1 MNPKASNEAGQLP
14 DVAALN
20 EALEKLGKHFL
31 LSRKTV
37 LAGARES
44 LNKLGGNDYLRR
56 FELVNTALNA
66 SANES
71 PAIKKFGSLMNKD
84 FREFTDR
91 EPALNDIIAYHSL
104 ERVLDE
110 MEVYATNPSL
120 YRRTIGGIGGGFSS
134 GKSAFINSLLS
145 SDTAVKLAEG
155 IRPVTAIPSYV
166 LSNPHTAI
174 QGINKK
180 GASFD
185 IALDIYSGI
194 SHELLKEL
202 PYLRDILPYII
213 VSAPMS
219 SNELDNLAFIDT
231 PGYNPSA
238 VGLAENDPETAREYI
253 KDASFLIWM
262 VGLDSNGTIPQSDL
276 EFLSKLGFGQT
287 EERQLYVIAN
297 KAELKPASDIE
308 DILDTFEECLDDYDL
323 QYAGITAYSAKMK
336 KVFSSRGKELFEF
349 LAENNVKRNHCGNL
363 FENLYSAFR
372 PYVEEIYRDDQ
383 EKKQYRKATQD
394 LLLEAL
400 KTGAINAETDSRL
413 EQGLSALER
422 KFVQPEKLEDRLER
436 VAILF
441 DHFVRCVE
449 TFGLEVGMDK
459 LDVSR
464 RTQELF
470 TKPTSQTAAP
480 ILPPSSDRSEAKK
493 IHKKTPTPVP
503 NRPLGVAPATTVQRQ
518 TSNRFVM
525 LIALIGA
532 GLGGFYLGNDGKPAE
547 DTTATAIVTKA
558 ENPQPPLPQTEIAAP
573 PAEKHPTQ
581 PDVQLAPVEQ
591 EQSTT
596 KPVSPAGTV
605 KLQLVTSMLQ
615 AATEENWNLADM
627 QSVQLK
633 MTSASPERGDRKVA
647 RAANAEGLQAMQQN
661 NIPVA
666 IDAFTRGFEAD
677 ASDIEIRNNLG
688 YAYIQAKDFISAVN
702 TLTDVL
708 SMAPERSS
716 AWANLSDVFARSNL
730 MPAAEASLRLTVHYS
745 TDRQKTAAFLQKTAE
760 SHEVDNFKEIAGR
773 VLQKMDSIPHRQP
786 PN

>member
-1 MNPKASNEAGQLP
+1 MNPNASNEAGQLP
-14 DVAALN
+14 DVAVLN
-20 EALEKLGKHFL
+20 EALGKLGKHFL
-31 LSRKTV
+31 LSRKQV
-37 LAGARES
+37 LEGARES

-56 FELVNTALNA
+56 FKLVSSALNA
-66 SANES
+66 TANEN
-71 PAIKKFGSLMNKD
+71 PAIRQFVSLMDND

-91 EPALNDIIAYHSL
+91 ESALNDVVTYHCL
-104 ERVLDE
+104 RRVLDE

-120 YRRTIGGIGGGFSS
+120 YHRTIGGIGGGFSS

-145 SDTAVKLAEG
+145 SDTTVKLAEG

-174 QGINKK
+174 QGINNK

-185 IALDIYSGI
+185 IALDIYSNI

-219 SNELDNLAFIDT
+219 SNGQDNLAFIDT

-287 EERQLYVIAN
+287 EERQLYVVAN

-308 DILDTFEECLDDYDL
+308 DILNTFEECLDDYDL

-349 LAENNVKRNHCGNL
+349 IAENNVKRNHYGNL
-363 FENLYSAFR
+363 LENLYSAFR

-400 KTGAINAETDSRL
+400 KMGAINAETDSRL
-413 EQGLSALER
+413 EQGLSALES
-422 KFVQPEKLEDRLER
+422 KFIQPEKLEDRLER

-441 DHFVRCVE
+441 DHFVGCVE
-449 TFGLEVGMDK
+449 IFALEVGMDK

-464 RTQELF
+464 WRKKLF
-470 TKPTSQTAAP
+470 TKPISQTTEP
-480 ILPPSSDRSEAKK
+480 ILPTSSHNKEANKTP
-493 IHKKTPTPVP
+493 KKTSVPVSNP
-503 NRPLGVAPATTVQRQ
+503 PSNVVRATKAPKGA
-518 TSNRFVM
+518 SNRSVL

-532 GLGGFYLGNDGKPAE
+532 FLGGFYLGSNPLPFD
-547 DTTATAIVTKA
+547 DTTALAIVTKP
-558 ENPQPPLPQTEIAAP
+558 ENPQVRVA
-573 PAEKHPTQ
+573 
-581 PDVQLAPVEQ
+581 QLMLEQ
-591 EQSTT
+591 EQEEAHQADAQMRQ
-596 KPVSPAGTV
+596 KADDPA
-605 KLQLVTSMLQ
+605 
-615 AATEENWNLADM
+615 
-627 QSVQLK
+627 
-633 MTSASPERGDRKVA
+633 ER
-647 RAANAEGLQAMQQN
+647 
-661 NIPVA
+661 
-666 IDAFTRGFEAD
+666 EAD
-677 ASDIEIRNNLG
+677 LEAQVQAQMEAEQARIAAAQQPTQQQVAVVEDIPTRFGSLKINGDNMLLYNNRPLNPEIKGNN
-688 YAYIQAKDFISAVN
+688 S
-702 TLTDVL
+702 L
-708 SMAPERSS
+708 STVGTYQIGS
-716 AWANLSDVFARSNL
+716 SDVVLIQDNGGTACPALLYFLSISNNGVMATSPFGTCSDL
-730 MPAAEASLRLTVHYS
+730 IKETQVADTIYVEMPGFMGPFEPEAEKIKAAKEWHIFIFKDGVLT
-745 TDRQKTAAFLQKTAE
+745 RKKT
-760 SHEVDNFKEIAGR
+760 
-773 VLQKMDSIPHRQP
+773 SIR
-786 PN
+786 

>member
-1 MNPKASNEAGQLP
+1 MNPNASNEAGQLP
-14 DVAALN
+14 DVVVLN
-20 EALEKLGKHFL
+20 EALGKLGKHFL
-31 LSRKTV
+31 LSRKQV
-37 LAGARES
+37 LEGARES

-56 FELVNTALNA
+56 FKLVSTALNA
-66 SANES
+66 TANES
-71 PAIKKFGSLMNKD
+71 SAIRKFVSLMDND

-91 EPALNDIIAYHSL
+91 ESALNDVVTYHCL
-104 ERVLDE
+104 RRVLDE

-120 YRRTIGGIGGGFSS
+120 YHRTIGGIGGGFSS

-145 SDTAVKLAEG
+145 SGTTVKLAEG

-166 LSNPHTAI
+166 LSNPHTAS
-174 QGINKK
+174 QGINNK

-185 IALDIYSGI
+185 IALDIYSNI

-219 SNELDNLAFIDT
+219 SNGLDNLAFIDT

-287 EERQLYVIAN
+287 EERQLYVVAN

-349 LAENNVKRNHCGNL
+349 IAENNVKRNHYGNL
-363 FENLYSAFR
+363 LENLYSAFR

-400 KTGAINAETDSRL
+400 KMGAINAETDSRL
-413 EQGLSALER
+413 EKGLSALES
-422 KFVQPEKLEDRLER
+422 KFIQPEKLEDRLER

-441 DHFVRCVE
+441 DHFVGCVE
-449 TFGLEVGMDK
+449 IFAQEVGMDK

-464 RTQELF
+464 WRKALF
-470 TKPTSQTAAP
+470 TKPTSQTTEP
-480 ILPPSSDRSEAKK
+480 ILPASSQRREEKK
-493 IHKKTPTPVP
+493 IHKKKQIPVSDSP
-503 NRPLGVAPATTVQRQ
+503 PSVVPATIAPTR
-518 TSNRFVM
+518 TSNRFLM

-532 GLGGFYLGNDGKPAE
+532 GLGGFYLGHGGNPAE
-547 DTTATAIVTKA
+547 NTTAPAIVTKA
-558 ENPQPPLPQTEIAAP
+558 ENPQPPLPQQEVAAS
-573 PAEKHPTQ
+573 PAEEHPAQ
-581 PDVQLAPVEQ
+581 PDVQQASVDQ

-596 KPVSPAGTV
+596 MPPKIAQDEIDGAASLAMEAYKAGGISGV
-605 KLQLVTSMLQ
+605 ANQSQDCWQEVGLKSYLCLYID
-615 AATEENWNLADM
+615 LAGRYIDQSIAKSANFPLTAYFDDQEFGGRAVEVYRFNNVDM
-627 QSVQLK
+627 QSANNHLSLAQ
-633 MTSASPERGDRKVA
+633 SKVNA
-647 RAANAEGLQAMQQN
+647 AMNRAL
-661 NIPVA
+661 P
-666 IDAFTRGFEAD
+666 
-677 ASDIEIRNNLG
+677 
-688 YAYIQAKDFISAVN
+688 
-702 TLTDVL
+702 
-708 SMAPERSS
+708 
-716 AWANLSDVFARSNL
+716 
-730 MPAAEASLRLTVHYS
+730 
-745 TDRQKTAAFLQKTAE
+745 
-760 SHEVDNFKEIAGR
+760 
-773 VLQKMDSIPHRQP
+773 
-786 PN
+786 